1 MPAQTSER
9 FNPRLQR
16 LIAGL
21 ISLLALGGA
30 QAEEADRP
38 GLRFSGFGSL
48 GLAHI
53 DAPDGWG
60 FRRELNQPG
69 SDGPWSGT
77 VDSRLGLQLNYNLGP
92 SLEVVGQ
99 VIARKRGAF
108 SADTEALEW
117 GYASYRPNADWTL
130 RAGRVNVDA
139 FLMAD
144 YRNVGYGYLPARPP
158 LELYARLPTTLDGGD
173 LARSWFAG
181 DAQWRV
187 KLFAGSTRIGDVNF
201 SKASKLHAVAGAMV
215 SREEGGWLLRAS
227 FARSRIDFDQSE
239 IQQALAALGQLSGL
253 PIPGVAQQAG
263 ALRQRLSANGI
274 DAQFTELGA
283 RYEGPQWQWSAEVV
297 RVSAAPLTVDR
308 TAYVTLGFRMGD
320 WTPFVSVGR
329 ARNSVAVLEN
339 PVWQPQLA
347 PLLGPVG
354 AAQLQMLGEATTRAL
369 NGARMEQSSW
379 SVGARWDFH
388 PQAALKLQWDHFHAL
403 RGGSSLWTNALGAEG
418 RARVASAV
426 VDFIF

>member
-1 MPAQTSER
+1 MPAPTSAR
-9 FNPRLQR
+9 FSPCVQSLF
-16 LIAGL
+16 AGL
-21 ISLLALGGA
+21 IFLAALGTA
-30 QAEEADRP
+30 QAQEADRS
-38 GLRFSGFGSL
+38 GLRLSGFGSL
-48 GLAHI
+48 GLAHV

-69 SDGPWSGT
+69 SDGRWSGT
-77 VDSRLGLQLNYNLGP
+77 VDTRLGLQLNYHLGP

-99 VIARKRGAF
+99 AIARKRGAF
-108 SADTEALEW
+108 AADSDALEW
-117 GYASYRPNADWTL
+117 GYASYRPNAEWTL

-201 SKASKLHAVAGAMV
+201 SKASKLNAVAGVMA

-227 FARSRIDFDQSE
+227 FARSRIDFDQSD
-239 IQQALAALGQLSGL
+239 IQQALAALDQLGGL
-253 PIPGVAQQAG
+253 PIPVVAQQAG
-263 ALRQRLSANGI
+263 ALRQRLAANGI
-274 DAQFTELGA
+274 NAQFTELGA

-297 RVSAAPLTVDR
+297 RVAAAPLTVDK
-308 TAYVTLGFRMGD
+308 TAYFTLGYRIGD
-320 WTPFVSVGR
+320 WTPFVSAGR
-329 ARNSVAVLEN
+329 ARNSVAVLET
-339 PVWQPQLA
+339 PAWQPLLS
-347 PLLGPVG
+347 PVLGPVG
-354 AAQLQMLGEATTRAL
+354 AAQAQMLAEATTRAL
-369 NGARMEQSSW
+369 NGARVEQSSW

-403 RGGSSLWTNALGAEG
+403 RGGSSLWTHALGAEG